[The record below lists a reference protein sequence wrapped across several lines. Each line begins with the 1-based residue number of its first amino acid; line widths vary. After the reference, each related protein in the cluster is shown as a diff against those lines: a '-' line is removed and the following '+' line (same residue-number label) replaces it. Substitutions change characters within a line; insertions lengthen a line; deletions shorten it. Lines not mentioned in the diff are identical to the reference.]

1 MYLSQQHLFRYK
13 KISACNSESFH
24 KTILAR
30 TLHGSAATQSRWC
43 DRFYSRYVCWSFL
56 IARVKKL
63 LKLVN
68 RNQKYCKD
76 KSSFVH
82 GVDPF
87 SRINQHFTRWCSICR
102 DVFSVKL
109 VHLWYCWCSDATA
122 SSCPERRRT
131 SDHRRS
137 TARPH
142 VASSPAAALASSP
155 PTSSVQAGGASVQSA
170 AWASPTVL
178 DGRLSTR
185 CRCRSPSTTVI
196 RRRHMYSATDLYVP
210 RRSCVRSCRTTS
222 VERFADQPPSA
233 WPLPLTPVLQ
243 GCRSGF

>member
-24 KTILAR
+24 KTTLAR
-30 TLHGSAATQSRWC
+30 TLHGSAATQSRWG

-109 VHLWYCWCSDATA
+109 VHMVLLMQWCNGFKRSRTPPHIWSPALDGATTCRLFS
-122 SSCPERRRT
+122 SSCT
-131 SDHRRS
+131 
-137 TARPH
+137 
-142 VASSPAAALASSP
+142 
-155 PTSSVQAGGASVQSA
+155 GFQSA
-170 AWASPTVL
+170 NEFSSSW
-178 DGRLSTR
+178 R
-185 CRCRSPSTTVI
+185 C
-196 RRRHMYSATDLYVP
+196 
-210 RRSCVRSCRTTS
+210 
-222 VERFADQPPSA
+222 
-233 WPLPLTPVLQ
+233 
-243 GCRSGF
+243 